1 MDKMAEMPIRNLLLN
16 MGAPMM
22 ISMLGQALYN
32 VVDTFFV
39 SHIPNTAQIAD
50 MGDKAINALT
60 LAFPIQMLIMALGVG
75 TGVGINAMIAKNLG
89 RGNREQAS
97 RTAGNAIFVTLC
109 YFVLIFLFGLT
120 SVKDFIHSQTTDMVI
135 ATVYFKKGVG
145 IESNIRYLRNGRP
158 LAAFTPLDYPLSS
171 CRF

>member
-1 MDKMAEMPIRNLLLN
+1 MNPQGGNKMAEMPVKSLLLN

-39 SHIPNTAQIAD
+39 FHIPDTAQIAD

-89 RGNREQAS
+89 LGDWEQ
-97 RTAGNAIFVTLC
+97 TYQMGEEV
-109 YFVLIFLFGLT
+109 
-120 SVKDFIHSQTTDMVI
+120 
-135 ATVYFKKGVG
+135 
-145 IESNIRYLRNGRP
+145 
-158 LAAFTPLDYPLSS
+158 
-171 CRF
+171 

>member
-39 SHIPNTAQIAD
+39 SHIPDTAQIAD

-60 LAFPIQMLIMALGVG
+60 LAFPIQ
-75 TGVGINAMIAKNLG
+75 
-89 RGNREQAS
+89 S
-97 RTAGNAIFVTLC
+97 RT
-109 YFVLIFLFGLT
+109 
-120 SVKDFIHSQTTDMVI
+120 
-135 ATVYFKKGVG
+135 
-145 IESNIRYLRNGRP
+145 LRN
-158 LAAFTPLDYPLSS
+158 LTDNLYQ
-171 CRF
+171 CRTLRNLTDNLYQTGT

>member
-32 VVDTFFV
+32 VVDPFFV

-135 ATVYFKKGVG
+135 
-145 IESNIRYLRNGRP
+145 ISSRNGRP